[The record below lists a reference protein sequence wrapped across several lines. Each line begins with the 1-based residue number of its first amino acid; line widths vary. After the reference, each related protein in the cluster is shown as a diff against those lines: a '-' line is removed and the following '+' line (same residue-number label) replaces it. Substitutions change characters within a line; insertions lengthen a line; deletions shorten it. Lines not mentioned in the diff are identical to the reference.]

1 MATGLWLAR
10 VALTAAGTVVLV
22 GCGASE
28 QDGQG
33 AACAS
38 PALGVEPSSATAG
51 AQIQIRGE
59 NFLDGCPD
67 ASSDVLAAT
76 DAVLPHTSIEVQL
89 LDAQGSVVL
98 TTVDAEDDGTFE
110 ATVSLPEQVAS
121 GVVELTTDVTDTR
134 PAELI
139 VGES

>member
-1 MATGLWLAR
+1 MR
-10 VALTAAGTVVLV
+10 VALTAAGAAMLV

-28 QDGQG
+28 QDGQSV
-33 AACAS
+33 ACAT
-38 PALGVEPSSATAG
+38 PVVGVEPSSATAG
-51 AQIQIRGE
+51 AQIQIWGE

-67 ASSDVLAAT
+67 ASSDALAAT
-76 DAVLPHTSIEVQL
+76 DTVFPHTSIDLQL
-89 LDAQGSVVL
+89 IDAQNSVVL

-110 ATVSLPEQVAS
+110 VTVSLPDHLPS
-121 GVVELTTDVTDTR
+121 GVVELTTDVPDTT

>member
-1 MATGLWLAR
+1 MATGSLLAR
-10 VALTAAGTVVLV
+10 VALSAAGALVLA
-22 GCGASE
+22 GCGSSE
-28 QDGQG
+28 QDGQS
-33 AACAS
+33 AACAA
-38 PALGVEPSSATAG
+38 PVLGVEPSSTTAG

-67 ASSDVLAAT
+67 ASSDALAAT
-76 DAVLPHTSIEVQL
+76 DAILPHTAIDLQL
-89 LDAQGSVVL
+89 TDAQNSVVL

-110 ATVSLPEQVAS
+110 VTVSLPDQLAP
-121 GVVELTTDVTDTR
+121 GVVELTTDVTDTS